1 MKMTKLAMDN
11 QMLPNNLM
19 RGTENKMY
27 NKGQRELASAKGE
40 TSNGRAE
47 SWVKVSRSSHWGS
60 KCAYSSH
67 DSQHCPCSGA

>member
-27 NKGQRELASAKGE
+27 NKGQRELASTKGQGKQRKGYLNIKLAFF
-40 TSNGRAE
+40 S
-47 SWVKVSRSSHWGS
+47 
-60 KCAYSSH
+60 
-67 DSQHCPCSGA
+67 P